1 MKITSV
7 EFHPDGSSDV
17 MELSFRDPGRELP
30 YNVKGIE
37 GLDADEIV
45 SQFYGAPGTVS
56 FFNMVMVKRTVVALL
71 ELNPDYAAN
80 ETPSSLRDRI
90 YKMISS
96 SRKGLIHL
104 WFKNEDT
111 VVATI
116 SGYFNKVEAPLFT
129 KTPEVQVTIACD
141 EPMLKAPNE
150 VSLTVVGLDPTLT
163 VITDDISTSP
173 HGFRF
178 EMSFDSP
185 VASFVMADPDDDDW
199 EFVVTPVG
207 GFLADDVL
215 HYSSEYNNKY
225 LYVVRAGNTIQLAD
239 VLEAGSVW
247 PMIFPNRENKFAVSS
262 GTSMDWDAIKYYP
275 TFWGV

>member
-30 YNVKGIE
+30 FNVKGIN

-56 FFNMVMVKRTVVALL
+56 FYNLVMVKRTVVALL
-71 ELNPDYAAN
+71 ELNPDYSAN
-80 ETPSSLRDRI
+80 ESQSSLRDRI
-90 YKMISS
+90 YKMIAT
-96 SRKGLIHL
+96 SRKGLIHM

-116 SGYFNKVEAPLFT
+116 SGYFNKVEMPLFS
-129 KTPEVQVTIACD
+129 KTPEVQVTIGCT
-141 EPMLKAPNE
+141 EPMLKAPEE
-150 VSLTVVGLDPTLT
+150 VSVPVLALDPTLT
-163 VITDDISTSP
+163 VITDDISTAP
-173 HGFRF
+173 HGFKF
-178 EMSFDSP
+178 EMSFTGTVP
-185 VASFVMADPDDDDW
+185 AFTVVDPDDSDW

-207 GFLADDVL
+207 GFLIGDVFQF
-215 HYSSEYNNKY
+215 SSEYNNKY
-225 LYVVRAGNTIQLAD
+225 VRVVRAGNTLQLAD
-239 VLEAGSVW
+239 GIQMGSVW
-247 PMIFPNRENKFAVSS
+247 PMLYPGENKFSVDVGAN
-262 GTSMDWDAIKYYP
+262 MDWDSITYTP